1 MMYKSLLRPLLFSFN
16 PETAHRLS
24 FKGLEILRRIPGAT
38 SLVRMTHCYSHP
50 SLKRDIFGVTFK
62 NPVGI
67 SAGIDCDG
75 LFYND
80 LGNFGPGFVE
90 IGTLTVAPQEG
101 NGKPRWMRLKGR
113 KAFVNNFGHANQGV
127 RTAISNIQGN
137 PPKNGLVVIANIG
150 KNNDTPAEKAVED
163 IDRAYTLI
171 YDFSDIVVVNMLD
184 TDMKY
189 LAQIIDRITTV
200 RRYND
205 NNNPILVKLPPDL
218 SKDEIDLAVHT
229 VLSYGIDGLVVSG
242 STYNLDDTGCTM
254 EHGELTGAPVFEHS
268 LATLKYVYEKSQR
281 LIPIIVSGGIST
293 PEQAQ
298 EMLDN
303 GASLIEVHTAL
314 SFEGPSLIKKILK
327 HLVAV
332 DKQRHPE
339 KYVKKKKLKKTK

>member
-1 MMYKSLLRPLLFSFN
+1 MN
-16 PETAHRLS
+16 PESAHRLS
-24 FKGLEILRRIPGAT
+24 FKGLEILRHIPGAIP
-38 SLVRMTHCYSHP
+38 LVRMTYCYSHP
-50 SLKRDIFGVTFK
+50 SLRRDVFGVTFK

-67 SAGIDCDG
+67 SAGVDCDA

-90 IGTLTVAPQEG
+90 VGTLTIAPQKG
-101 NGKPRWMRLKGR
+101 NEKPRWLRLKGK
-113 KAFVNNFGHANQGV
+113 KAFVNNYGHANQGV
-127 RTAISNIQGN
+127 RKAISNIQGN
-137 PPKNGLVVIANIG
+137 HPREDLVVIANIG
-150 KNNDTPAEKAVED
+150 KNNDTPAERAVED

-189 LAQIIDRITTV
+189 LAAIIDRITTV

-205 NNNPILVKLPPDL
+205 NNNPILIKLPPDI
-218 SKDEIDLAVHT
+218 SREQIDIAIHT
-229 VLSYGIDGLVVSG
+229 ALSYGIDGLVVSG
-242 STYNLDDTGCTM
+242 STYNLDDTGCSM

-268 LATLKYVYEKSQR
+268 LETLKYVYEKSQR

-298 EMLDN
+298 MMLDS

-314 SFEGPSLIKKILK
+314 AYEGPSLIKKILK

-332 DKQRHPE
+332 DRKRHPE
-339 KYVKKKKLKKTK
+339 KYTKKKRIRKEK

>member
-1 MMYKSLLRPLLFSFN
+1 MYKSILRPILFSFN
-16 PETAHRLS
+16 PETAHKIA
-24 FKGLEILRRIPGAT
+24 FKGLEILRHIPGAR
-38 SLVRMTHCYSHP
+38 SLIRLRHIYNHP
-50 SLKRDIFGVTFK
+50 SLKRDIFGVSFK

-75 LFYND
+75 CFYND

-90 IGTLTVAPQEG
+90 IGTLTNAPQSG
-101 NGKPRWMRLKGR
+101 NEKPRWMRLKGR
-113 KAFVNNFGHANQGV
+113 KAFVNNFGHANEGV
-127 RTAISNIQGN
+127 RKAISNIQN
-137 PPKNGLVVIANIG
+137 HPPREDLVVIANIG
-150 KNNDTPAEKAVED
+150 KNNETPAEKAVDD
-163 IDRAYTLI
+163 IDTAFTLI
-171 YDFSDIVVVNMLD
+171 YDFSDIIVVNMLD

-189 LAQIIDRITTV
+189 LAEIIDRITTI
-200 RRYND
+200 RRFND
-205 NNNPILVKLPPDL
+205 NNNPILIKLPPDL
-218 SKDEIDLAVHT
+218 SQDQIDLAIHT
-229 VLSYGIDGLVVSG
+229 ALSYGIDGLVVSG

-314 SFEGPSLIKKILK
+314 SFEGPILIKKILK

>member
-1 MMYKSLLRPLLFSFN
+1 
-16 PETAHRLS
+16 
-24 FKGLEILRRIPGAT
+24 
-38 SLVRMTHCYSHP
+38 
-50 SLKRDIFGVTFK
+50 
-62 NPVGI
+62 
-67 SAGIDCDG
+67 
-75 LFYND
+75 
-80 LGNFGPGFVE
+80 
-90 IGTLTVAPQEG
+90 
-101 NGKPRWMRLKGR
+101 
-113 KAFVNNFGHANQGV
+113 
-127 RTAISNIQGN
+127 
-137 PPKNGLVVIANIG
+137 
-150 KNNDTPAEKAVED
+150 TPAEKAVED

-189 LAQIIDRITTV
+189 LAQIIDRITMV

-242 STYNLDDTGCTM
+242 STYNLDATGCTM
-254 EHGELTGAPVFEHS
+254 EHGELTSAPVFEHS
-268 LATLKYVYEKSQR
+268 LETLKYVYEKSQR

-298 EMLDN
+298 TMLDN

-327 HLVAV
+327 HLVTV

-339 KYVKKKKLKKTK
+339 NYSKKKRSRKQK

>member
-1 MMYKSLLRPLLFSFN
+1 MYKSLLRPILFSFN
-16 PETAHRLS
+16 PETAHKIS
-24 FKGLEILRRIPGAT
+24 FKTLEILRRIP
-38 SLVRMTHCYSHP
+38 LVCPLIRLVHCYSHP
-50 SLKRDIFGVTFK
+50 SLERDIFGVHFK

-90 IGTLTVAPQEG
+90 IGTLTNAPQSG
-101 NGKPRWMRLKGR
+101 NEKPRWLRLKSR

-127 RTAISNIQGN
+127 RQAISNIQQN
-137 PPKNGLVVIANIG
+137 PPREDLVVIANIG
-150 KNNDTPAEKAVED
+150 KNNETPAEKAVED

-189 LAQIIDRITTV
+189 LAEIIDRITTI
-200 RRYND
+200 RRFND
-205 NNNPILVKLPPDL
+205 HNNPILIKLPPDL
-218 SKDEIDLAVHT
+218 SRDQIDLAVHT
-229 VLSYGIDGLVVSG
+229 VLSFGIDGLVVSG
-242 STYNLDDTGCTM
+242 STYNLDQTGCTM
-254 EHGELTGAPVFEHS
+254 PHGELTGAPVFEHS
-268 LATLKYVYEKSQR
+268 LETLKYVYEKSQK

-298 EMLDN
+298 QMLDN
-303 GASLIEVHTAL
+303 GAALIEVHTAL

-332 DKQRHPE
+332 DKQRNPE
-339 KYVKKKKLKKTK
+339 KYSKKKKKK

>member
-1 MMYKSLLRPLLFSFN
+1 M
-16 PETAHRLS
+16 
-24 FKGLEILRRIPGAT
+24 KGLEILRRIPGAVP
-38 SLVRMTHCYSHP
+38 LIRMTHCYSHP
-50 SLKRDIFGVTFK
+50 SLKRDFFGVSFK

-75 LFYND
+75 LYYND

-90 IGTLTVAPQEG
+90 IGTLTNAPQAG
-101 NGKPRWMRLKGR
+101 NQKPRWVRLKGR

-127 RTAISNIQGN
+127 RRAISNIQGN
-137 PPKNGLVVIANIG
+137 PPREDLIVIANIG

-171 YDFSDIVVVNMLD
+171 YDFCDIIVVNMLD

-189 LAQIIDRITTV
+189 LAEIIDRITTI
-200 RRYND
+200 RRFND
-205 NNNPILVKLPPDL
+205 NNNPILIKLPPDL
-218 SKDEIDLAVHT
+218 SREQIDLAVHT

-242 STYNLDDTGCTM
+242 STYNLNDTGSTM
-254 EHGELTGAPVFEHS
+254 EHGELTGSPVFEHS
-268 LATLKYVYEKSQR
+268 LETLEYVYEKSQR

-298 EMLDN
+298 KMLDS

-314 SFEGPSLIKKILK
+314 SYEGPSLIKKILK

-339 KYVKKKKLKKTK
+339 KYLKKNKNRRDK